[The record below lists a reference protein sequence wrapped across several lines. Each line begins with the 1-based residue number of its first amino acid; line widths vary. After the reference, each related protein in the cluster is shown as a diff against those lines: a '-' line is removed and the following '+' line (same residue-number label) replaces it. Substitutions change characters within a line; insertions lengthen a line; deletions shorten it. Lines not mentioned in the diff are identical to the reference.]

1 MKKSGVIVIGIIG
14 VVLGIIMV
22 VLSNSSTAADFDGY
36 GGERDVFSYTT
47 THIIANGQVMTS
59 QAFQARSYRG
69 YDETDIMF
77 DSGDGNGSL
86 FIYEVDP
93 EDKGSMTP
101 VMYNGRFKT
110 EKHNELKFYFEDDEH
125 EPIVFK
131 YDKKRKAF
139 LYEHEGDERYKR
151 ITEILTEDTEEE

>member
-36 GGERDVFSYTT
+36 GGERDVFSYKT
-47 THIIANGQVMTS
+47 THIIANGQVMTR

-69 YDETDIMF
+69 YDKTDILF
-77 DSGDGNGSL
+77 DSGDGDGSL
-86 FIYEVDP
+86 FTFDA
-93 EDKGSMTP
+93 
-101 VMYNGRFKT
+101 MYNGQFKT
-110 EKHNELKFYFEDDEH
+110 EKHNELTFHFEDDEH

-139 LYEHEGDERYKR
+139 LYEHEGDEQYKR
-151 ITEILTEDTEEE
+151 ITEILTEDTED